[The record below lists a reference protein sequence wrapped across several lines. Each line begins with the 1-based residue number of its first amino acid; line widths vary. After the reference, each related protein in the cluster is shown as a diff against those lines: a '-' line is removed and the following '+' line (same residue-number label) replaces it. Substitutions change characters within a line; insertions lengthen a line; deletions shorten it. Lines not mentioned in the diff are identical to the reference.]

1 MEAIMMDRII
11 GAFTFRKEVY
21 KEVENDTSFTP
32 TAWMIVAVV
41 ALLSSLGSG
50 AIAAKAIGARWLF
63 GAVGGAIFAIAG
75 FALGAFVISW
85 AGKTFFNTDTSFEEM
100 VRVLG
105 LAYVWNAV
113 GFLGILALLG
123 PALTC
128 VSGPITFLAG
138 IAGLVAWFIAAKEA
152 LDLEWP
158 QTIGTVI
165 IGWVVSL
172 VVTMIAGLILGI
184 FGLAGAGIGAAFRGA
199 QF

>member
-1 MEAIMMDRII
+1 MMDKII

-21 KEVENDTSFTP
+21 QEVEHDAAFTP

-41 ALLSSLGSG
+41 ALLSNFGSS
-50 AIAAKAIGARWLF
+50 AIAAKAIGAGWLL
-63 GAVGGAIFAIAG
+63 GAVGGAIFAVAG

-85 AGKTFFNTDTSFEEM
+85 AGKTFFNAETSFEEM

-128 VSGPITFLAG
+128 ISGPITFLAA

-172 VVTMIAGLILGI
+172 VVTMIAGLFLGI
-184 FGLAGAGIGAAFRGA
+184 FGLAGAGISAAFRGA

>member
-1 MEAIMMDRII
+1 MMEKII

-21 KEVENDTSFTP
+21 QEVEDDASFTP

-41 ALLSSLGSG
+41 ALLSQLGSG
-50 AIAAKAIGARWLF
+50 AVAAKAIGAKWIF
-63 GAVGGAIFAIAG
+63 GAIGGAIFAVAG

-85 AGKTFFNTDTSFEEM
+85 AGKTFFNAETSFEEM

-128 VSGPITFLAG
+128 VTGPVTFLAA
-138 IAGLVAWFIAAKEA
+138 IAGLISWFIAAKEA

-165 IGWVVSL
+165 IGWVVTL
-172 VVTMIAGLILGI
+172 VVTMIAGVILGL
-184 FGLAGAGIGAAFRGA
+184 FGLVGAGIGGVLRGG
-199 QF
+199 